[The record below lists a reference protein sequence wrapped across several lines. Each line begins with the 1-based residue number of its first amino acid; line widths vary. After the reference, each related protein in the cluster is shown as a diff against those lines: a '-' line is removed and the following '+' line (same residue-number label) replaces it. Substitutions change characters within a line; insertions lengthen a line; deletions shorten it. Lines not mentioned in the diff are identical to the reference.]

1 MNQRLQN
8 ALSNPN
14 TVFFLVPTPRIK
26 ELISQ
31 NEHPHIVALPSTIK
45 ADLLEGKVFPLDNQM
60 VLDFLQKRLDAK
72 NQFLLQHCDIIA
84 REASDLNANLQQGTS
99 SLS

>member
-8 ALSNPN
+8 ALSNPD

-26 ELISQ
+26 QLIAQ
-31 NEHPHIVALPSTIK
+31 NDHPNIMALPDTVK
-45 ADLLEGKVFPLDNQM
+45 ADLLDGKVFPLENQM
-60 VLDFLQKRLDAK
+60 VIDFLQKRLDDR

-84 REASDLNANLQQGTS
+84 REAPDLNANLQQGTS
-99 SLS
+99 SPS